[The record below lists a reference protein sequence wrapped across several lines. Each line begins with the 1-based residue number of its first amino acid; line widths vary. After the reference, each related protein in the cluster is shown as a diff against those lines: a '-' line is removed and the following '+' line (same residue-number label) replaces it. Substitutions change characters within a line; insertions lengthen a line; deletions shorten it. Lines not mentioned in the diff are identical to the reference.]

1 MTTKESTTPD
11 ERTIAGERVL
21 RIDAD
26 ENPEEHKIARL
37 RVLLID
43 LETALESGDLLR
55 TLGRADYLREACL
68 GLVNALALRARQP
81 DAFGTAPHTL
91 EQVGRVLGL
100 SKQAVADRVRAVDPL
115 APLAEP
121 DEPMATATV
130 TLGLY
135 AAKAH
140 RDAAKDPA
148 YGVLVEE
155 LGYGELPQVIRNYP
169 GVAAAVKACETLHL
183 EYWVRVGPDDTVPQD
198 RNSANAARLPAFHR
212 PDPLDSDV
220 GGQWQIQL
228 DHAQMQLLRE
238 MLAQQV
244 RGEGRQTGRG
254 PT

>member
-1 MTTKESTTPD
+1 MATKESTTPD

-115 APLAEP
+115 APLAES
-121 DEPMATATV
+121 DEPMATAT
-130 TLGLY
+130 LGLY
-135 AAKAH
+135 AAEAH